1 MAATIAMALKV
12 IKLQDHPIKLAQFD
26 GNTWVALKSLTTLL
40 NLNYENQV
48 RKLAGDTSMS
58 ALGKSPIRAQAKM
71 LVEPGGDRDLWI
83 PMGDVSLWATK
94 VEMEDLTQIERQN
107 LCATLLPG
115 LMAKAFLRG

>member
-26 GNTWVALKSLTTLL
+26 GTTWVALKSLTSLL
-40 NLNYENQV
+40 NLNYEKQV
-48 RKLAGDTSMS
+48 RKLAGDTSLS
-58 ALGKSPIRAQAKM
+58 AMGSHSITPQGKM
-71 LVEPGGDRDLWI
+71 LSELDGTKDMWI

-94 VEMEDLTQIERQN
+94 VEMEDLTKIDRQN

-115 LMAKAFLRG
+115 LMAKAF

>member
-12 IKLQDHPIKLAQFD
+12 IKLQDHPIKLAQFE
-26 GNTWVALKSLTTLL
+26 GTTWVALKSLTTLL

-58 ALGKSPIRAQAKM
+58 ALGNSSIRAQAKM
-71 LVEPGGDRDLWI
+71 LTEPGGERDLWI

-94 VEMEDLTQIERQN
+94 VEMEDLTRIDRQN

-115 LMAKAFLRG
+115 LMAKAF